1 MPFPLLSTK
10 LYPPLP
16 TDELVIRQR
25 LIERIQAGACGRV
38 TIISAP
44 PGFGKTTLLSE
55 WLAANKNIKVAWYSL
70 DEDDNEPGRFFAY
83 IAASLRPLEPDSV
96 PTLDSL
102 LDAGST
108 NPRELTSALLND
120 LSGFVSKSIVLM
132 LDDYH
137 HIASQAIHD
146 AVAYLVD
153 HLPSNIHLVFI
164 SRADPPLPL
173 GRWRVRGQLTEI
185 RADDLRF
192 TGDEAARFLNLTMGL
207 SLSAEDIH
215 TLEARTEGWAAGLKL
230 AALSLQRAANPAEVI
245 AAFAGSHRYIAEYLT
260 DEVLSRQSESLRN
273 FLLQTSI
280 LERFN
285 APLCNHVL
293 GTNDAETML
302 LELERANLFII
313 PLDSESNWFRYHHLF
328 ADLLRRRLKQTDQEH
343 VRDLH
348 RRAAEWF
355 EKEGFLLDATR
366 HWIAADELDRVAVLV
381 ERAIGETWGKA
392 ELAGLMRRV
401 ESLPESVLAEHP
413 SLSAFLG
420 SSWLWLGYNN
430 EKIIPLLEH
439 AERNLQGKPDA
450 DRYIGRFNVTRSFL
464 LRAVKN
470 DSPSAILLANKAKA
484 QLAEDDLIWR
494 GMAELNIAACTH
506 SMGDDLLQAE
516 EAYGETVRLCEAA
529 GDLATA
535 WIAACVRVQVV
546 MERGELGRA
555 IGLNRRLLDWLQE
568 KGSISLVRG
577 WAHINQAG
585 LLYQVNDLDAA
596 RHEADMTSDLET
608 RTGGMPDVGLRLCA
622 VLTKLE
628 LASGNESA
636 ARKAANDM
644 IELARR
650 GSVTNAMDWSHA
662 VHAELMFRLEDW
674 TAFDAWARMYEPP
687 QQPMFFPYRLATL
700 MYVRHLMRQKAWDET
715 RLLLDEQARLAK
727 KAGYVE
733 YEMELNI
740 AHAILEKEAGRISES
755 AQALQR
761 ALRIGAAGGYVRMF
775 MNEGDVMK
783 NLLSQSQKRVK
794 DEALRTYITKLL
806 AVFDVPVAVDQSA
819 LIEPLTGREIEVLK
833 LIAEGMSN
841 PEIAEKLVLSV
852 GTVKT
857 HVKRIYRK
865 LNVND
870 RVTAASRARELGVI
884 N

>member
-1 MPFPLLSTK
+1 MQTQFLPTK
-10 LYPPLP
+10 LYPPQP
-16 TDELVIRQR
+16 SANLV
-25 LIERIQAGACGRV
+25 ERDKLLASIDRGV
-38 TIISAP
+38 NKPIIIVAAP

-55 WLAANKNIKVAWYSL
+55 WLSKKQDEKVAWYSL

-83 IAASLRPLEPDSV
+83 IAASLRPLESDSV

-108 NPRELTSALLND
+108 NPRELTSALIND
-120 LSGFVSKSIVLM
+120 LSGFVSKSIILI

-137 HIASQAIHD
+137 HITSQAIHD

-164 SRADPPLPL
+164 SRVDPPLPL

-192 TGDEAARFLNLTMGL
+192 TEDEAAQFLNQTMAL

-215 TLEARTEGWAAGLKL
+215 TLEARTEGWAAGLQL

-260 DEVLSRQSESLRN
+260 DEVLSRQSESLHN

-285 APLCNHVL
+285 APLCNHIL
-293 GTNDAETML
+293 DSDDSESML
-302 LELERANLFII
+302 LELERANLFIV

-328 ADLLRRRLKQTDQEH
+328 ADLLRRRLEQTDQEH

-348 RRAAEWF
+348 RHAAEWF
-355 EKEGFLLDATR
+355 EKNGFLLDATR
-366 HWIAADELDRVAVLV
+366 HWIAADELDHVAVLV

-401 ESLPESVLAEHP
+401 EALPESVLAEHP

-430 EKIIPLLEH
+430 EKVIPLLEH

-450 DRYIGRFNVTRSFL
+450 DLYIGRFNVTRSFL
-464 LRAVKN
+464 LRAAKN

-506 SMGDDLLQAE
+506 SMGDDLVQAE
-516 EAYGETVRLCEAA
+516 EAYGETIRLCEAA
-529 GDLATA
+529 GDFATA

-555 IGLNRRLLDWLQE
+555 IGLNRQLLDWLQE
-568 KGSISLVRG
+568 KGSTSLVRG

-585 LLYQVNDLDAA
+585 LMYQVNDLDAA
-596 RHEADMTSDLET
+596 RHEADMTSDLEA

-650 GSVTNAMDWSHA
+650 GGVTNAMDWSRA

-674 TAFDAWARMYEPP
+674 SAFDAWARIYEPS
-687 QQPMFFPYRLATL
+687 QQPLFFPYRLTTL
-700 MYVRHLMRQKAWDET
+700 MYARFLMRQEAWDET
-715 RLLLDEQARLAK
+715 RRLLEEQARLAK
-727 KAGYVE
+727 EAGYVE
-733 YEMELNI
+733 YQMELDI
-740 AHAILEKEAGRISES
+740 ARAILEKESGRSSES
-755 AQALQR
+755 MQALQR
-761 ALRIGAAGGYVRMF
+761 ALRIGAAGGYVRTF
-775 MNEGDVMK
+775 VDEGDVIK
-783 NLLSQSQKRVK
+783 TLLSQSQKQVK

-806 AVFDVPVAVDQSA
+806 DAFEKSIAVDQSS
-819 LIEPLTGREIEVLK
+819 LIEPLTGRELEVLK

-857 HVKRIYRK
+857 HVKRIYGK

>member
-1 MPFPLLSTK
+1 MAGNWVQRASLL
-10 LYPPLP
+10 
-16 TDELVIRQR
+16 ER
-25 LIERIQAGACGRV
+25 LRAGMRGKA

-44 PGFGKTTLLSE
+44 PGFGKTTLLAAWIASHSE
-55 WLAANKNIKVAWYSL
+55 NRVAWYSL
-70 DEDDNEPGRFFAY
+70 DEDDNDSARFFAY
-83 IAASLRPLEPDSV
+83 LAASLRMVESASV
-96 PTLDSL
+96 STLDSTL
-102 LDAGST
+102 EAGSA
-108 NPRELTSALLND
+108 NPRELTVALLHD
-120 LSGFVSKSIVLM
+120 LAEFSSKSVVLV

-137 HIASQAIHD
+137 HITQQPIHD
-146 AVAYLVD
+146 ALAYLID
-153 HLPSNIHLVFI
+153 HLPNNIHLVFI

-192 TGDEAARFLNLTMGL
+192 TEDEAAQFLNQTMGL
-207 SLSAEDIH
+207 SLNAEDIR
-215 TLEARTEGWAAGLKL
+215 TLEERTEGWVAGLQL
-230 AALSLQRAANPAEVI
+230 AALSLQKSTNPRKII

-260 DEVLSRQSESLRN
+260 DEVLSRQPEALRE
-273 FLLQTSI
+273 FLLRTSI

-285 APLCNHVL
+285 APLCNTTL
-293 GTNDAETML
+293 EIDNAEATL
-302 LELERANLFII
+302 AELERANLFII

-328 ADLLRRRLKQTDQEH
+328 AELLRRRLDQTDQEQ

-355 EKEGFLLDATR
+355 EKEGFLLDAIR
-366 HWIAADELDRVAVLV
+366 HWIAADEFNHVAGLV
-381 ERAIGETWGKA
+381 EHAISETWGKA
-392 ELAGLMRRV
+392 ELAGLMKRV

-430 EKIIPLLEH
+430 ERIIPLLEH

-470 DSPSAILLANKAKA
+470 DSPGAILLANRAKA

-494 GMAELNIAACTH
+494 GLAELNIAACAH
-506 SMGDDLLQAE
+506 SMGNNLSQAE
-516 EAYGETVRLCEAA
+516 EAYGETVRLCNAA

-546 MERGELGRA
+546 TERGELGRA
-555 IGLNRRLLDWLQE
+555 IGLNRQLLDWLRE
-568 KGSISLVRG
+568 KGNISLVRG

-585 LLYQVNDLDAA
+585 LMYQVNDLDAA

-608 RTGGMPDVGLRLCA
+608 RTGGMPDVGLRLYA
-622 VLTKLE
+622 LLTKLE
-628 LASGNESA
+628 LANGNETA
-636 ARKAANDM
+636 ARKAANEM

-674 TAFDAWARMYEPP
+674 AAFDAWARTYEPS

-700 MYVRHLMRQKAWDET
+700 MYARFLMRQKAWDET
-715 RLLLDEQARLAK
+715 RRLLEGQARLAK
-727 KAGYVE
+727 EAGYVE
-733 YEMELNI
+733 YEMELDI
-740 AHAILEKEAGRISES
+740 VRAILEKEAGHVSES
-755 AQALQR
+755 IQALQR
-761 ALRIGAAGGYVRMF
+761 ALKIGAAGGYVRMF
-775 MNEGDVMK
+775 VDEGDVMR
-783 NLLSQSQKRVK
+783 NLLAQSQKRVRE
-794 DEALRTYITKLL
+794 EALRAYITKLL
-806 AVFDVPVAVDQSA
+806 AAFDVPAPVDQSA
-819 LIEPLTGREIEVLK
+819 LIEPLTGREIEVLRW
-833 LIAEGMSN
+833 LAEGMSN
-841 PEIAEKLVLSV
+841 PEIAERLVLSV

-857 HVKRIYRK
+857 HVKRIYGK
-865 LNVND
+865 LNVSD
-870 RVTAASRARELGVI
+870 RVTAASKARELGVI